1 MSDRALVVADDI
13 FELSTISAALK
24 LHGTNVVGEARKA
37 SAAVSLQRSLQ
48 PNVLLIDM
56 HVNGEDS
63 ITVARAIRKENP
75 LIGIVLLVACA
86 DFRLLGQSQTEIP
99 AGTKVII
106 KSAISNIAS
115 LCEIISESRN
125 FASDT
130 PITWIHGNV
139 VLDQISK
146 EHLMSKLTNIQID
159 TLRMVADGLTNA
171 EIGRMRFVSEKAI
184 EQIISRI
191 SQVINVQPDRSKN
204 MRVQLVG
211 EYFKWIGAPRH

>member
-1 MSDRALVVADDI
+1 
-13 FELSTISAALK
+13 
-24 LHGTNVVGEARKA
+24 
-37 SAAVSLQRSLQ
+37 
-48 PNVLLIDM
+48 M

-63 ITVARAIRKENP
+63 ITVATAIRKENP
-75 LIGIVLLVACA
+75 LIGIILLVACA

-106 KSAISNIAS
+106 KSTISNIAS
-115 LCEIISESRN
+115 LCEIISESRI

>member
-1 MSDRALVVADDI
+1 MSDRVLVVADDI

-37 SAAVSLQRSLQ
+37 AAAISLQRSLQ
-48 PNVLLIDM
+48 PNALLIDM

-63 ITVARAIRKENP
+63 ITVATAIRKENP
-75 LIGIVLLVACA
+75 LIGIILLVACA

-106 KSAISNIAS
+106 KSTISNIAS
-115 LCEIISESRN
+115 LCEIISESRI